1 MDSEQR
7 LEALVAP
14 LRADVVSGASV
25 VAGLAA
31 EIFRRAAIRVPVGS
45 VEELRWTMG
54 EVATRVLEAQPAMA
68 SLVSLVRDV
77 MDAVEDNDSV
87 EGGRHAAARAAEAFR
102 AELEVRS
109 RQVAE
114 RASALIPEG
123 GLIATISS
131 SATVRAALLADGRDR
146 NHRVIC
152 FESRPMEEGKLLA
165 KALAESRIPVV
176 FAIDAAAHVLAP
188 DCDAVFLGADSI
200 GDAGV
205 VNKVGSAALAH
216 AAKNADVPVYVL
228 ADQTKILPIG
238 FPQPVDDNR
247 PGGEVWAAPA
257 GVEVWNRYFETVP
270 LELITS
276 VITESDAMTIKDL
289 EGFRGALQ
297 LPHGLTSW
305 ATGRARADQDT

>member
-31 EIFRRAAIRVPVGS
+31 EVFRRAAIRVPVGS
-45 VEELRWTMG
+45 AEELRWTMG

-68 SLVSLVRDV
+68 PLVSLVRDV
-77 MDAVEDNDSV
+77 MDAVEGCDTV
-87 EGGRHAAARAAEAFR
+87 ESGRHAAARAAEAFR
-102 AELEVRS
+102 AGLEVRS

-131 SATVRAALLADGRDR
+131 SATVRAALLANGRDPG
-146 NHRVIC
+146 HRVLC
-152 FESRPMEEGKLLA
+152 LESRPMEEGKLLA
-165 KALAESRIPVV
+165 KALAESRIPVM
-176 FAIDAAAHVLAP
+176 FAIDAAAHALASE
-188 DCDAVFLGADSI
+188 CDAVFLGADSI

-228 ADQTKILPIG
+228 ADETKILPPG
-238 FPQPVDDNR
+238 FPQPLDDDR
-247 PGGEVWAAPA
+247 PGGEVWPAPA
-257 GVEVWNRYFETVP
+257 GVEVWNRYFETLP
-270 LELITS
+270 LEVVTS
-276 VITESDAMTIKDL
+276 VITESDALTPEDL
-289 EGFRGALQ
+289 KHFRGTLQ
-297 LPHGLTSW
+297 LPHGLSTW
-305 ATGRARADQDT
+305 ATGRARAVQDT